1 MDGHERE
8 DVVEYRKK
16 FLGQMVTLGF
26 LSAAN
31 APTDEA
37 KSALH
42 DDLECPPPTVLDKT
56 VVFFHDESTFLC
68 NDDQSTFWEEKGTHI
83 IKPKSK
89 GAGIMVSDF
98 IDEKN
103 GYLALTKEEYDRAKV
118 SAPNNRMHV
127 RELFEYGEA
136 KEGYWTSEKF
146 MEQVSRAVEIA
157 EVKYPKEEGWKHV
170 WIFDHSS
177 RHAAMSEDCLRCQQN
192 ECKSWRETCDAG

>member
-1 MDGHERE
+1 
-8 DVVEYRKK
+8 
-16 FLGQMVTLGF
+16 
-26 LSAAN
+26 
-31 APTDEA
+31 
-37 KSALH
+37 
-42 DDLECPPPTVLDKT
+42 
-56 VVFFHDESTFLC
+56 
-68 NDDQSTFWEEKGTHI
+68 
-83 IKPKSK
+83 
-89 GAGIMVSDF
+89 MVSDF

-118 SAPNNRMHV
+118 SAPNIRMHA

-177 RHAAMSEDCLRCQQN
+177 CHAAMSEDCLRCQQN
-192 ECKSWRETCDAG
+192 ECKSWRETCDTG